1 MSLDRAIP
9 EDQVGLYGDLA
20 QFPIAGQALV
30 LAYSIS
36 TLNST
41 DPLLVQPHLPQ
52 LQFASKL
59 VPPTDGPSFFS
70 DTRQEHHWAHLVR
83 DR

>member
-1 MSLDRAIP
+1 MSHARTTSRVMRVDELTTECGCCLQDFMSLDRAIP

-41 DPLLVQPHLPQ
+41 DPPLVQPHIH
-52 LQFASKL
+52 KL
-59 VPPTDGPSFFS
+59 
-70 DTRQEHHWAHLVR
+70 
-83 DR
+83 

>member
-41 DPLLVQPHLPQ
+41 DPPLVQPHIHQP
-52 LQFASKL
+52 
-59 VPPTDGPSFFS
+59 
-70 DTRQEHHWAHLVR
+70 
-83 DR
+83 